1 MDSGTTVTQNGTYI
15 SNSGYPTTISGAT
28 DNTFSISP
36 ENPQVQF
43 LNTTTTDIL
52 TLEKVHEKVDSAIT
66 L

>member
-36 ENPQVQF
+36 ENPQVHF
-43 LNTTTTDIL
+43 VLVKTTTEIL
-52 TLEKVHEKVDSAIT
+52 TLEKLHEKVDSAI
-66 L
+66 